1 MRGMAPGQ
9 PRWHSA
15 TLSYICHEPAS
26 SAYRRQGSLNYM
38 DTIKQIVPDSVET
51 QTSASISLVQGR
63 HQRAWLDIRQGLQDW
78 RVWWLLGIGDI
89 RQRYRRSRMGQFWIT
104 LSIAIFIVAIG
115 TVYSTLFK
123 QPIQQY
129 IPYLATTFIVWT
141 LISGIITDS
150 TSAFIQAEGFLRQQA
165 LPKST
170 FILRVLVRNFVSF
183 AHNIIVLPV
192 VFLVFGIFPS
202 WTWFAALGGLL
213 LVIVFGFLAGL
224 TCAILC
230 TRFRDLPQ
238 IVQNFMQV
246 AFFISPITWQ
256 VELLGE
262 EARHWVILN
271 PFAAFLRI
279 VSEPLLGRMPD
290 MIAYTS
296 AILSILVL
304 ACVAWPLFSKFRQ
317 RIVYWL

>member
-1 MRGMAPGQ
+1 
-9 PRWHSA
+9 
-15 TLSYICHEPAS
+15 
-26 SAYRRQGSLNYM
+26 M
-38 DTIKQIVPDSVET
+38 DTIKPIMPDSVET
-51 QTSASISLVQGR
+51 QASASISLVQGG
-63 HQRAWLDIRQGLQDW
+63 HQRAWLDIKQGLQDW

-115 TVYSTLFK
+115 AVYSTLFK

-141 LISGIITDS
+141 LISGIIIDS

-170 FILRVLVRNFVSF
+170 FILRVLVRNLVSF

-202 WTWFAALGGLL
+202 WTWVAALGGLL

-238 IVQNFMQV
+238 IVQNFIQV

-290 MIAYTS
+290 MFAYTS